1 MNKEYIDTRGH
12 WHHIAQFNGKLNR
25 LKSLILL
32 AIKTEPNNK
41 NLSARQLAALTG
53 LGIDSTKSSLCRWQ
67 HWHNRYVIRR
77 GRTRQYRYYV
87 GAYGLE
93 FLSILHMVA
102 PDKEIEF
109 LNIIAFNRERVER
122 ERIVT
127 PNEEKI
133 SLSSEITL
141 EERVLNAK
149 EFLKKYLPNWRDT
162 REDGKKADLKGGE

>member
-77 GRTRQYRYYV
+77 GRARQYRYSV

-109 LNIIAFNRERVER
+109 LSIVGLNRERIER
-122 ERIVT
+122 EKIVMR
-127 PNEEKI
+127 NDGKI
-133 SLSSEITL
+133 SLSGEITSDDRAL
-141 EERVLNAK
+141 KAK

-162 REDGKKADLKGGE
+162 REDGRKADLKGGE